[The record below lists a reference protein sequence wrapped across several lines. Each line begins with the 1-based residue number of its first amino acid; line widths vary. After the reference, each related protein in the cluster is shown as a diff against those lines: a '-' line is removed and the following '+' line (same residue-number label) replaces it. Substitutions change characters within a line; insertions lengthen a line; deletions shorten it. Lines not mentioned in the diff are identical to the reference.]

1 MLTAGQILFVQIPAN
16 KLIVCLGRS
25 MLIEVEATVILYGL
39 FCDLSITI
47 HQRNRYV
54 RLILQRI
61 LNVCHRMADCLR
73 INVVL

>member
-1 MLTAGQILFVQIPAN
+1 
-16 KLIVCLGRS
+16 